1 LAPKGY
7 KLSAESKAKITGRL
21 GAAVR
26 WGTLFY
32 LAAMCCARYRN
43 KDETDLVWNRTRRR
57 ITRDLDTKIQDFRE
71 ELLNEMLT
79 AAWER
84 YVAAL
89 ETGSL
94 VQLEDE
100 ATQWV
105 DEVLRVQ
112 LRPAIEAMNGD
123 VAKA

>member
-1 LAPKGY
+1 V
-7 KLSAESKAKITGRL
+7 S
-21 GAAVR
+21 
-26 WGTLFY
+26 
-32 LAAMCCARYRN
+32 RYRS
-43 KDETDLVWNRTRRR
+43 KDETDLVWNKIRRQV
-57 ITRDLDTKIQDFRE
+57 TRDLDTKIQNFRE
-71 ELLNEMLT
+71 ELLNKMLT

>member
-1 LAPKGY
+1 
-7 KLSAESKAKITGRL
+7 
-21 GAAVR
+21 V
-26 WGTLFY
+26 
-32 LAAMCCARYRN
+32 ARYRT
-43 KDETDLVWNRTRRR
+43 KDETDLVWNRTRRQ

-100 ATQWV
+100 ATRWV
-105 DEVLRVQ
+105 DDLLTAQ
-112 LRPAIEAMNGD
+112 LRPAIEAMNGR